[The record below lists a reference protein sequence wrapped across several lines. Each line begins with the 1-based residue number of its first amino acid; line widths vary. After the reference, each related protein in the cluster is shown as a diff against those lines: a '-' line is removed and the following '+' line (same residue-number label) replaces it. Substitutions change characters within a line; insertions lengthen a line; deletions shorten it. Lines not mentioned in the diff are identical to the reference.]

1 MTVTKIQAFR
11 IGIPPAAYC
20 FPFLL
25 HFRYV
30 EGRITFRGGGGTD
43 FASHTNLHRDFNL
56 LRIDLVIRGS
66 M

>member
-30 EGRITFRGGGGTD
+30 EGRIFVYHNGAESYYGGRGFRGV
-43 FASHTNLHRDFNL
+43 LK
-56 LRIDLVIRGS
+56 V
-66 M
+66 